1 MDTAVFDLL
10 PAGTKVHEA
19 LWLRSPSSSGGK
31 DWIGCLTDRGVFT
44 LWGKTGQVNQS
55 SAPKRT
61 SHDLLSA
68 LLNKKRAKGYTVIG
82 RFVNGQWFPSFP
94 MGSESIQSFQPP
106 PRRRVRPSQVDR
118 TITVWVENQQE
129 AMQPWF

>member
-1 MDTAVFDLL
+1 MDTAIFDLL

-19 LWLRSPSSSGGK
+19 FWLRSPSSSGGK

-61 SHDLLSA
+61 SQDLLSA
-68 LLNKKRAKGYTVIG
+68 LLNKKKAKGYTVIA
-82 RFVNGQWFPSFP
+82 RFVNDQWFPS
-94 MGSESIQSFQPP
+94 GSESTQSFQPPP

>member
-1 MDTAVFDLL
+1 MDAAIFDLL

-55 SAPKRT
+55 SAPKKT

-68 LLNKKRAKGYTVIG
+68 LLNKKKAKGYKVIG
-82 RFVNGQWFPSFP
+82 RFANDQWFLS
-94 MGSESIQSFQPP
+94 GSESTQSFQPP

-118 TITVWVENQQE
+118 TITVWVKNQQE